1 MSTDKLL
8 KRKVFKRGEKD
19 IEEEQETFGQQKDLN
34 LHMFA
39 SKA

>member
-19 IEEEQETFGQQKDLN
+19 IEEEQETFGQQKYLRMICLN
-34 LHMFA
+34 HD
-39 SKA
+39 